1 LASGPFP
8 CHDQAVADDSTV
20 LKLLDV
26 LSDLMGLVVGVMLL
40 VVGIATYHDGG
51 SVGWFVAGVA
61 VLLINLWVAGRR
73 FRRRRKPTP
82 VS

>member
-1 LASGPFP
+1 M
-8 CHDQAVADDSTV
+8 ADDSKV
-20 LKLLDV
+20 LRWLDV

-40 VVGIATYHDGG
+40 VVGLVTYRDGG

-61 VLLINLWVAGRR
+61 VLLINLWVVGRR